1 MRGLVIVSRDDHGVA
16 HDGSAGVSPEGWL
29 PDRVSVGA
37 LTRAFPPEV
46 VDRVVA
52 TTDTREIR
60 RRLLPAR
67 LVVYFVLALWLF
79 RGPNCGYGRVMV
91 KLVEALYHRR
101 RGQQLLDGVLDP
113 DGWVDAGEGR
123 RWRPPNIS
131 SLSRARTRLGADPL
145 HMLFEQVA
153 GPVGAPDAAGVFCCG
168 LRVVS
173 MDGSSTDVPDTKEN
187 DEYFG
192 RPSNAT
198 RAGAFPQ
205 VRWVVAAESGTGALI
220 GAAIG
225 AYTVGEQTL
234 ARDLLG
240 AFGPGMLVL
249 ADRNFLS
256 HTLARDVLATGAH
269 ILWRA
274 PAAFA
279 LTPTPVL
286 PHGRHLAPR
295 HPPRRPRRRRLPR
308 PAAPRTPQRRP
319 ADHRAG
325 HRVHRAHHRPGRRR
339 AVLGAVLP
347 GHRPARPRGLPGAGS
362 GVRLRDA
369 VGSRDRDRPPQDR
382 HGRRPA
388 GAAQQRSRGRGPGD
402 VGPVRGLPGHPHPDR
417 SRRRRRWH
425 PTREDQLPAR
435 PGRGDRLGHRELSPL
450 TSLTWPWP
458 PSCSRSST
466 RACSSAT
473 APTEPVHEPRR
484 RPATSPPAKI
494 NPASY
499 TSPGDYRSTA
509 SDPTAPC

>member
-1 MRGLVIVSRDDHGVA
+1 MRCLVIVSRDDHGVA

-37 LTRAFPPEV
+37 LTRAFPPDL

-91 KLVEALYHRR
+91 KLVDALYHRR
-101 RGQQLLDGVLDP
+101 RGQQVLDGVLDP

-131 SLSRARTRLGADPL
+131 ILARARTRLGADPL

-173 MDGSSTDVPDTKEN
+173 MDGSTTDVPDTKEN

-220 GAAIG
+220 GAALG
-225 AYTVGEQTL
+225 PYTVGEQSL
-234 ARDLLG
+234 SRDLLG

-249 ADRNFLS
+249 ADRNFLC

-274 PAAFA
+274 SASFR
-279 LTPTPVL
+279 LTPI
-286 PHGRHLAPR
+286 
-295 HPPRRPRRRRLPR
+295 
-308 PAAPRTPQRRP
+308 
-319 ADHRAG
+319 
-325 HRVHRAHHRPGRRR
+325 
-339 AVLGAVLP
+339 AVLGD
-347 GHRPARPRGLPGAGS
+347 GS
-362 GVRLRDA
+362 YL
-369 VGSRDRDRPPQDR
+369 
-382 HGRRPA
+382 
-388 GAAQQRSRGRGPGD
+388 AQ
-402 VGPVRGLPGHPHPDR
+402 LH
-417 SRRRRRWH
+417 
-425 PTREDQLPAR
+425 
-435 PGRGDRLGHRELSPL
+435 
-450 TSLTWPWP
+450 
-458 PSCSRSST
+458 
-466 RACSSAT
+466 
-473 APTEPVHEPRR
+473 PRR
-484 RPATSPPAKI
+484 KTDGPPITVRVIEYTVHSSSPDGGV
-494 NPASY
+494 
-499 TSPGDYRSTA
+499 T
-509 SDPTAPC
+509 